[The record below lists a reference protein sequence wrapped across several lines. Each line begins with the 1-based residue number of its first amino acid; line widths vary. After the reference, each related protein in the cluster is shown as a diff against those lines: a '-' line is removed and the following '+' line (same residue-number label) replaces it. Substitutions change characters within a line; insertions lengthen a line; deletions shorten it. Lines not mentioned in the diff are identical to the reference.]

1 MDVPAG
7 MEGVF
12 AFDGVSGCF
21 GPRGLYM
28 WGDGATRLIPAEEGC
43 VKTPKKIAGIEGVK
57 RVRIS
62 GTHVLVLCKPR
73 DETVDETVDETAK
86 QQSEEVKEKEKEKE
100 ANQPKEEAQNAK
112 AAEESAKRD
121 REERTEADA
130 GESEAKKLEIGA

>member
-43 VKTPKKIAGIEGVK
+43 VATPKKIAGIEGVK
-57 RVRIS
+57 LVRLS
-62 GTHVLVLCKPR
+62 GTHVLVLCKPA
-73 DETVDETVDETAK
+73 DETAD
-86 QQSEEVKEKEKEKE
+86 ET
-100 ANQPKEEAQNAK
+100 ANQEAAQGATQGTTEAR
-112 AAEESAKRD
+112 AAGENAKRD
-121 REERTEADA
+121 REERAEADTNA
-130 GESEAKKLEIGA
+130 DESEAKKLEIGV

>member
-86 QQSEEVKEKEKEKE
+86 QPSEEGKEK
-100 ANQPKEEAQNAK
+100 
-112 AAEESAKRD
+112 
-121 REERTEADA
+121 
-130 GESEAKKLEIGA
+130 

>member
-62 GTHVLVLCKPR
+62 GTHVLVLCKPS

-86 QQSEEVKEKEKEKE
+86 QPSEEGKEKEKE

>member
-43 VKTPKKIAGIEGVK
+43 VATPKKIAGIEGVK
-57 RVRIS
+57 LVRLS
-62 GTHVLVLCKPR
+62 GTHVLVLCKPA
-73 DETVDETVDETAK
+73 DETAD
-86 QQSEEVKEKEKEKE
+86 ET
-100 ANQPKEEAQNAK
+100 ANQEAAQGATQGTR
-112 AAEESAKRD
+112 AAGENAKRD
-121 REERTEADA
+121 REERTEADTNA
-130 GESEAKKLEIGA
+130 NESEAKKLEIGV

>member
-62 GTHVLVLCKPR
+62 GTHVLVLCKPS

-86 QQSEEVKEKEKEKE
+86 QPSEEGKEKEKEKE

>member
-43 VKTPKKIAGIEGVK
+43 VATPKKIAGIEGVK
-57 RVRIS
+57 LVRLS
-62 GTHVLVLCKPR
+62 GTHVLVLCKPA
-73 DETVDETVDETAK
+73 DETAD
-86 QQSEEVKEKEKEKE
+86 ET
-100 ANQPKEEAQNAK
+100 ANQEAAQGTTEATQGTR
-112 AAEESAKRD
+112 AAGENAKRD
-121 REERTEADA
+121 REERTEADTNA
-130 GESEAKKLEIGA
+130 NESEAKKLEIGA

>member
-73 DETVDETVDETAK
+73 DETVDETAK
-86 QQSEEVKEKEKEKE
+86 QQSEEGKEKEKEKE

>member
-43 VKTPKKIAGIEGVK
+43 VATPKKIAGIEGVK
-57 RVRIS
+57 LVRLS
-62 GTHVLVLCKPR
+62 GTHVLVLCKPA
-73 DETVDETVDETAK
+73 DETAD
-86 QQSEEVKEKEKEKE
+86 ET
-100 ANQPKEEAQNAK
+100 ANQEAAQGTTQGTTEAR
-112 AAEESAKRD
+112 AAGENAKRD
-121 REERTEADA
+121 REERTEADTNA
-130 GESEAKKLEIGA
+130 DESEAKKLEIGV

>member
-43 VKTPKKIAGIEGVK
+43 VATPKKIAGIEGVK
-57 RVRIS
+57 LVRLS
-62 GTHVLVLCKPR
+62 GTHVLVLCKPA
-73 DETVDETVDETAK
+73 DETVDETAN
-86 QQSEEVKEKEKEKE
+86 QE
-100 ANQPKEEAQNAK
+100 AAQGATQGTTEAR
-112 AAEESAKRD
+112 AAGENAKRD
-121 REERTEADA
+121 REERTEADTNA
-130 GESEAKKLEIGA
+130 DESEAKKLEIGV

>member
-43 VKTPKKIAGIEGVK
+43 VATPKKIAGIEGVK
-57 RVRIS
+57 LVRLS
-62 GTHVLVLCKPR
+62 GTHVLVLCKPA
-73 DETVDETVDETAK
+73 DETAD
-86 QQSEEVKEKEKEKE
+86 ET
-100 ANQPKEEAQNAK
+100 ANQEAAQGTR
-112 AAEESAKRD
+112 AAGENAKRD
-121 REERTEADA
+121 REERTEADTNA
-130 GESEAKKLEIGA
+130 DESEAKKLEIGA

>member
-43 VKTPKKIAGIEGVK
+43 VATPKKIAGIEGVK
-57 RVRIS
+57 LVRLS
-62 GTHVLVLCKPR
+62 GTHVLVLCKPA
-73 DETVDETVDETAK
+73 DETAD
-86 QQSEEVKEKEKEKE
+86 ET
-100 ANQPKEEAQNAK
+100 ANQEAALGTTQGAR
-112 AAEESAKRD
+112 AAGENAKRD
-121 REERTEADA
+121 REERTEADTNA
-130 GESEAKKLEIGA
+130 DESEAKKLEIGV

>member
-43 VKTPKKIAGIEGVK
+43 VATPKKIAGIEGVK
-57 RVRIS
+57 LVRLS
-62 GTHVLVLCKPR
+62 GTHVLVLCKPA
-73 DETVDETVDETAK
+73 DETVDETA
-86 QQSEEVKEKEKEKE
+86 
-100 ANQPKEEAQNAK
+100 AQG
-112 AAEESAKRD
+112 AKRD

-130 GESEAKKLEIGA
+130 DADANADTKADESEAKKLEIGA

>member
-86 QQSEEVKEKEKEKE
+86 QQSEEGKEKEKEKE

>member
-86 QQSEEVKEKEKEKE
+86 QQSEEGKEKEKEKE
-100 ANQPKEEAQNAK
+100 ANQPKEEAQNAR

>member
-43 VKTPKKIAGIEGVK
+43 VATPKKIAGIEGVK
-57 RVRIS
+57 LVRLS
-62 GTHVLVLCKPR
+62 GTHVLVLCKPA
-73 DETVDETVDETAK
+73 DETAD
-86 QQSEEVKEKEKEKE
+86 ET
-100 ANQPKEEAQNAK
+100 ANQEAALGTTQGTTEATQGAR
-112 AAEESAKRD
+112 AAGENAKRD
-121 REERTEADA
+121 REERTEADTNA
-130 GESEAKKLEIGA
+130 DESEAKKLEIGV

>member
-43 VKTPKKIAGIEGVK
+43 VATPKKIAGIEGVK
-57 RVRIS
+57 LVRLS
-62 GTHVLVLCKPR
+62 GTHVLVLCKPA
-73 DETVDETVDETAK
+73 DETAD
-86 QQSEEVKEKEKEKE
+86 ET
-100 ANQPKEEAQNAK
+100 ANQEAAQGATQGTTEAR
-112 AAEESAKRD
+112 AAGENAKRD
-121 REERTEADA
+121 REERTEADTNA
-130 GESEAKKLEIGA
+130 DESEAKKLEIGV

>member
-62 GTHVLVLCKPR
+62 GTHVLVLCKPS

-86 QQSEEVKEKEKEKE
+86 QQSEEGKEKEKEKE